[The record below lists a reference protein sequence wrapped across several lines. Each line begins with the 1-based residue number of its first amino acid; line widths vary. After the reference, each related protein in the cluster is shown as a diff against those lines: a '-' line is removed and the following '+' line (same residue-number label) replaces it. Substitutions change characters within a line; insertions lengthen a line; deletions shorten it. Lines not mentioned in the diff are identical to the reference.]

1 MSEILFY
8 KRGLTIACSGAQ
20 YAHFK
25 WLALA
30 KLVNSN
36 APADTERY
44 TWSEISDEEFRRAK
58 PRPHSLEQSI
68 YETTAVIRCAG
79 SAVALK
85 RRRG

>member
-1 MSEILFY
+1 MQRSRASQFLNVASML
-8 KRGLTIACSGAQ
+8 RAR
-20 YAHFK
+20 
-25 WLALA
+25 
-30 KLVNSN
+30 
-36 APADTERY
+36 PADTERY

-68 YETTAVIRCAG
+68 YETTAVIRCAC

>member
-1 MSEILFY
+1 MNSIGSNIRMNRSARTTVLMEASV
-8 KRGLTIACSGAQ
+8 RRAPG
-20 YAHFK
+20 YA
-25 WLALA
+25 W
-30 KLVNSN
+30 
-36 APADTERY
+36 RY